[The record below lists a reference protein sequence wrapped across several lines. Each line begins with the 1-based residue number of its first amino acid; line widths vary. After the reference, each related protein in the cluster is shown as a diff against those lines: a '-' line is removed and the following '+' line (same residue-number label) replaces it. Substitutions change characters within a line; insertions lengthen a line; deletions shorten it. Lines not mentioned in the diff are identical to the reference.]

1 MMIRAPPGMAW
12 PRLSPASAAPYCVGS
27 VSVAPT
33 TADPQVRA
41 STWSP
46 LRFGVFRAIWIAVL
60 VSNIGLWMQTVGA
73 QWILVEQPHASVLV
87 ALVQTADM
95 LPDVMFGVVGGVL
108 ADMFDRRR
116 LLIAVNAFLA
126 GTGIVLAVLTYAG
139 QMPPA
144 LLLTFTFVLGSGSV
158 VSTPAYQSL
167 IPDLVPRKEIQ
178 AASTLGSISVNLARA
193 IGPAIAGILIAR
205 IGVGAVF
212 SLNAATSLAYGVVV
226 FAWHPKAET
235 TTQLPERFVS
245 ALRAG
250 GRYVRYS
257 PVMRRML
264 VRSALFLVP
273 ASALWALLP
282 LVATQR
288 LKMGASGYGLLLGAL
303 GVGAVV
309 GSFLLP
315 QVRAKLSANG
325 LLAAASLVFAAVMVV
340 VVLVPS
346 VVVALVVLLPV
357 GFAWIAVLST
367 MNASLQLFLPQWV
380 RARGISVYLTV
391 LFGCQ
396 AAGAVVWGFVA
407 APQGVLLAFLIA
419 AALMAVG
426 AATIRIWPL
435 IDTTGMDRGTVSRA
449 LPELAVDALPAQG
462 PVVVRI
468 TYTVAAEREDAFLAA
483 MVRVRL
489 SRLRTGATQWGLF
502 RDGELPHDFVELFVV
517 ATWDEHVRQH
527 TDRLTGTDEE
537 FLDAARALS
546 DPAPRTSHLISAEPI
561 DREPMDREP
570 MDREPPG

>member
-1 MMIRAPPGMAW
+1 VT
-12 PRLSPASAAPYCVGS
+12 AAP
-27 VSVAPT
+27 
-33 TADPQVRA
+33 QVHA

-46 LRFGVFRAIWIAVL
+46 LRQGVFRAIWIAVL

-73 QWILVEQPHASVLV
+73 QWLLIDQPHASVLV
-87 ALVQTADM
+87 ALVQTADA
-95 LPDVMFGVVGGVL
+95 LPDVIFGVVGGVL

-116 LLIAVNAFLA
+116 LLIAVNAFMA
-126 GTGIVLAVLTYAG
+126 AVGIVLAVLTFAG

-144 LLLTFTFVLGSGSV
+144 LLLSFTFVLGSGSV

-167 IPDLVPRKEIQ
+167 IPDLVPRTEIQ

-193 IGPAIAGILIAR
+193 IGPAIAGVLIAR

-212 SLNAATSLAYGVVV
+212 SINAATSLAYGIVV
-226 FAWHPKAET
+226 FAWHPKTEES
-235 TTQLPERFVS
+235 TQLPERFVS

-264 VRSALFLVP
+264 LRSALFLVP
-273 ASALWALLP
+273 GSALWALLP

-288 LKMGASGYGLLLGAL
+288 LHLGASGYGLLLGAL
-303 GVGAVV
+303 GVGAVA
-309 GSFLLP
+309 GSFVLP
-315 QVRAKLSANG
+315 KLRTALSPNRL
-325 LLAAASLVFAAVMVV
+325 LLAASLAYAVVMVV

-346 VVVALVVLLPV
+346 VIIAVVALLPA
-357 GFAWIAVLST
+357 GLAWITVLST

-380 RARGISVYLTV
+380 RARGLSVYLTV
-391 LFGCQ
+391 LFGSQ
-396 AAGAVVWGFVA
+396 AAGAIIWGFVA
-407 APQGVLLAFLIA
+407 DPKGVLLAYLIA
-419 AALMAVG
+419 AALMAGG

-435 IDTTGMDRGTVSRA
+435 FDTAGMDRATVATSP
-449 LPELAVDALPAQG
+449 PELAVEASPEHG

-468 TYTVAAEREDAFLAA
+468 TYTISTEREDAFLGA

-502 RDGELPHDFVELFVV
+502 RDGEVPHDFVELFVV
-517 ATWDEHVRQH
+517 GSWDEHLRQH
-527 TDRLTGTDEE
+527 TDRITGTDEE

-546 DPAPRTSHLISAEPI
+546 DPPPRTSHLIAAEPL
-561 DREPMDREP
+561 
-570 MDREPPG
+570 G

>member
-1 MMIRAPPGMAW
+1 
-12 PRLSPASAAPYCVGS
+12 VTDT
-27 VSVAPT
+27 PT
-33 TADPQVRA
+33 TAGPEGRG

-46 LRFGVFRAIWIAVL
+46 LRIRVFRAIWIAVL

-73 QWILVEQPHASVLV
+73 QWLLVDQPHASVLV

-95 LPDVMFGVVGGVL
+95 LPDVIFGVVGGVL

-116 LLIAVNAFLA
+116 LIVAVQAFMA
-126 GTGIVLAVLTYAG
+126 ATGIVLAVLTFTG

-158 VSTPAYQSL
+158 ITLPAYQSL
-167 IPDLVPRKEIQ
+167 IPELVPRIQIQ

-193 IGPAIAGILIAR
+193 VGPAIAGVLIAR

-212 SLNAATSLAYGVVV
+212 SINAATALAYGVVV
-226 FAWHPKAET
+226 FAWHPKAEES
-235 TTQLPERFVS
+235 TQLPERFVS

-264 VRSALFLVP
+264 LRSALFLVP
-273 ASALWALLP
+273 GSALWALLP

-288 LKMGASGYGLLLGAL
+288 LDMGASGYGLLLGAL
-303 GVGAVV
+303 GVGAVA

-315 QVRAKLSANG
+315 RLRTALSPNR
-325 LLAAASLVFAAVMVV
+325 LLAAASVAYAVVMVV

-346 VVVALVVLLPV
+346 VIIAVVVLLPA
-357 GFAWIAVLST
+357 GLAWIAVLST

-380 RARGISVYLTV
+380 RARGLSVYLTV
-391 LFGCQ
+391 LFGSQ
-396 AAGAVVWGFVA
+396 AVGAVAWGFVA
-407 APQGVLLAFLIA
+407 DPKGVLLAYLIA
-419 AALMAVG
+419 AAVMAGG

-435 IDTTGMDRGTVSRA
+435 IDTAGMDRGIVAGA
-449 LPELAVDALPAQG
+449 LPELAVDALPEHG

-468 TYTVAAEREDAFLAA
+468 TYTIATEREDAFLSA

-502 RDGELPHDFVELFVV
+502 RDGEVPHDFVELFVV
-517 ATWDEHVRQH
+517 GSWDEHIRQH
-527 TDRLTGTDEE
+527 TDRVTGADEAY
-537 FLDAARALS
+537 LDAARALS
-546 DPAPRTSHLISAEPI
+546 DPVPRTSHLIAT
-561 DREPMDREP
+561 
-570 MDREPPG
+570 EPPA

>member
-1 MMIRAPPGMAW
+1 
-12 PRLSPASAAPYCVGS
+12 
-27 VSVAPT
+27 
-33 TADPQVRA
+33 
-41 STWSP
+41 
-46 LRFGVFRAIWIAVL
+46 
-60 VSNIGLWMQTVGA
+60 
-73 QWILVEQPHASVLV
+73 
-87 ALVQTADM
+87 
-95 LPDVMFGVVGGVL
+95 
-108 ADMFDRRR
+108 
-116 LLIAVNAFLA
+116 
-126 GTGIVLAVLTYAG
+126 
-139 QMPPA
+139 
-144 LLLTFTFVLGSGSV
+144 
-158 VSTPAYQSL
+158 
-167 IPDLVPRKEIQ
+167 
-178 AASTLGSISVNLARA
+178 
-193 IGPAIAGILIAR
+193 
-205 IGVGAVF
+205 
-212 SLNAATSLAYGVVV
+212 
-226 FAWHPKAET
+226 
-235 TTQLPERFVS
+235 
-245 ALRAG
+245 
-250 GRYVRYS
+250 
-257 PVMRRML
+257 
-264 VRSALFLVP
+264 
-273 ASALWALLP
+273 
-282 LVATQR
+282 
-288 LKMGASGYGLLLGAL
+288 
-303 GVGAVV
+303 
-309 GSFLLP
+309 
-315 QVRAKLSANG
+315 
-325 LLAAASLVFAAVMVV
+325 
-340 VVLVPS
+340 
-346 VVVALVVLLPV
+346 
-357 GFAWIAVLST
+357 

-570 MDREPPG
+570 MDREPMDREPMDREPMDREPPG